1 MSRHTTRQ
9 NGVSVTFN
17 FLVLLYHSTVRDIRK
32 ANGNALIALVME
44 VMQTVI
50 MIAIFYTFVSILG
63 RPSLIS
69 GSFLMFIM
77 SGVFLFM
84 THVKTMGKIAGTNAS
99 TNQMLIHAPVSS
111 LLLIGTAAFATLYI
125 QVLSMAII
133 LLIVQVFIEPVV
145 IHSPKGF
152 ALCFF
157 LSWFSGIGIG
167 VLFMSITA
175 FFPKSFGIVA
185 TVYSRANM
193 IFSGK
198 MLLASNMGSALLPF
212 FVWNPLF
219 HLIDQSRIAVFVNY
233 NSNATNLAYPI
244 WFGIIALL
252 IGFML
257 EHYAHKYVS
266 VSANARR

>member
-1 MSRHTTRQ
+1 MNRQATRQ
-9 NGVSVTFN
+9 NGFVTAIN

-50 MIAIFYTFVSILG
+50 MIGIFYTFVTILG

-84 THVKTMGKIAGTNAS
+84 THVKTMGKVAS
-99 TNQMLIHAPVSS
+99 TNAANSQLLIHAPVSS

-125 QVLSMAII
+125 QVLSIGVI
-133 LLIVQVFIEPVV
+133 LLVVQVFIEPVA

-157 LSWFSGIGIG
+157 LSWFTGIGMG

-175 FFPKSFGIVA
+175 FLPKSFSIVS
-185 TVYSRANM
+185 TVYQRANM

-198 MLLASNMGSALLPF
+198 MLLASKMGSALLPF
-212 FVWNPLF
+212 FIWNPLF
-219 HLIDQSRIAVFVNY
+219 HLIDQSRIAVFLNY
-233 NSNATNLAYPI
+233 ESNATNLTYPI
-244 WFGIIALL
+244 WFGIISLL

-257 EHYAHKYVS
+257 EHYARKYVS
-266 VSANARR
+266 ISANARR